1 MYLDIKDRKE
11 DQRAMLESE
20 ILLQNSG
27 EKCVQFFLKT
37 VQDTTATLKVNI
49 KNKSNGETKTVLE
62 SKGYVAD
69 GWVLKEAQLDSYSYP
84 YTFIFE
90 GVAGP
95 TNKGRRLESGFLL

>member
-1 MYLDIKDRKE
+1 MYLDIKDKKE
-11 DQRAMLESE
+11 GQRAMLESE
-20 ILLQNSG
+20 IILQNEG

-37 VQDTTATLKVNI
+37 VQDTTATIKVNV
-49 KNKSNGETKTVLE
+49 KNKATGEIRTVLE
-62 SKGYVAD
+62 SKGFAGD

-95 TNKGRRLESGFLL
+95 TNKGYIYKDSLLY